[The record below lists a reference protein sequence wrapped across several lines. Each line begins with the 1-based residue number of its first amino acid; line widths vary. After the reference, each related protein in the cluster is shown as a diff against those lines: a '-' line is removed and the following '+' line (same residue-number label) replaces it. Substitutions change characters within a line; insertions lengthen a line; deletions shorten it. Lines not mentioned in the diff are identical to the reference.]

1 MRVLFLARGL
11 PFPSDTR
18 AGAQSLQALRY
29 LGREHET
36 HFVAFSRHDADAALA
51 RMAQPLCASVTLVP
65 MRASLPHDAASLT
78 SSLAQGDSYLL
89 RREHTR
95 AMARTVKET
104 LRRERIEAIHIDR
117 VGMAQFIPPTWNRP
131 VIVDGRSTRW
141 TTANAE
147 LEHTNNP
154 ARRWLLRRE
163 ARVLRGMEAM
173 ACRRA
178 VVTLAGS
185 ERERATIEHAI
196 GTPWTIHIV
205 PLGVDLAEFEAHWT
219 RREPVRTQLLTMG
232 SLALPHESAALAD
245 FLRGVYTILR
255 LGEPDLRFDVVARR
269 PTHRLRAQAARE
281 PHVTLR
287 SESDETASL
296 WQRAGV
302 YLAPVA
308 DAEAPVRI
316 LQALAAG
323 VPVVATPAACADLT
337 VRHETHLLL
346 ADSPAEW
353 IARVRRVLYDP
364 NFTARMILRGRQ
376 LIEQRYDTTVALMGL
391 GAAYEH
397 AIVGASRCVLC
408 S

>member
-1 MRVLFLARGL
+1 MRILFLARGL
-11 PFPSDTR
+11 PFPADTT

-36 HFVAFSRHDADAALA
+36 HLVAFSRHAADASLA
-51 RMAQPLCASVTLVP
+51 RLAQPLCASVTLVP
-65 MRASLPHDAASLT
+65 MRASLPRDAASLT
-78 SSLAQGDSYLL
+78 SSLVQGDSYLL

-95 AMARTVKET
+95 AMARAVNET
-104 LRRERIEAIHIDR
+104 LRHERIEAIHIDR
-117 VGMAQFIPPTWNRP
+117 IGMAQFITPTWNRP

-141 TTANAE
+141 TAATAA
-147 LEHTNNP
+147 LAHTSNP

-163 ARVLRGMEAM
+163 ARILRGMEAM

-178 VVTLAGS
+178 VVTLAAS
-185 ERERATIEHAI
+185 EEQRATIEHAV

-245 FLRGVYTILR
+245 FLRGVYTILS
-255 LGEPDLRFDVVARR
+255 LGEPDLDFDIVARR
-269 PTHRLRAQAARE
+269 PTHRLRAQAAHETR
-281 PHVTLR
+281 VTLHG
-287 SESDETASL
+287 ESSETASL

-323 VPVVATPAACADLT
+323 VPVVASPAA
-337 VRHETHLLL
+337 
-346 ADSPAEW
+346 
-353 IARVRRVLYDP
+353 
-364 NFTARMILRGRQ
+364 
-376 LIEQRYDTTVALMGL
+376 
-391 GAAYEH
+391 
-397 AIVGASRCVLC
+397 
-408 S
+408 